1 MDLYSYFLSGVPN
14 AIYGLGTFFIGFL
27 WQKSRDNT
35 QRNAALEKGV
45 EAILL
50 LELRRIH
57 ERGAQQQWLSYADKA
72 SAEHI
77 YSSYHG
83 LGGNGQGTTILNDIR
98 KLPSK

>member
-1 MDLYSYFLSGVPN
+1 MDWISTIVPE
-14 AIYGLGTFFIGFL
+14 AIYGFGTFLMGFF
-27 WQKSRDNT
+27 WRKSQDN
-35 QRNAALEKGV
+35 AKHYIALEKGV

-57 ERGAQQQWLSYADKA
+57 ERGARQKWLSYADKA

-83 LGGNGQGTTILNDIR
+83 LGGNGQGTAILNDIR

>member
-1 MDLYSYFLSGVPN
+1 MDWIIALVPE
-14 AIYGLGTFFIGFL
+14 AIYGLGTFFIGYF
-27 WQKSRDNT
+27 WQKSQDNT
-35 QRNAALEKGV
+35 RRYTALEKGV

-57 ERGAQQQWLSYADKA
+57 ERGARQKWLSYADKA

-83 LGGNGQGTTILNDIR
+83 LGGNGQGTAILNDIR
-98 KLPSK
+98 KLSSK

>member
-1 MDLYSYFLSGVPN
+1 MDWIIALVPE
-14 AIYGLGTFFIGFL
+14 AIYGFGTFFIGFF
-27 WQKSRDNT
+27 WRKSQDNAKHY
-35 QRNAALEKGV
+35 RALEKGV

-57 ERGAQQQWLSYADKA
+57 ERGARQKWLSYADKA

-83 LGGNGQGTTILNDIR
+83 LGGDGQGPAILSVVR
-98 KLPSK
+98 QLSSK

>member
-1 MDLYSYFLSGVPN
+1 MDWIIALVPE
-14 AIYGLGTFFIGFL
+14 AIYGLGTFLIGFF
-27 WQKSRDNT
+27 WRKSQDTAKHYR
-35 QRNAALEKGV
+35 ALEKGV

-57 ERGAQQQWLSYADKA
+57 ERGTGQKWLSYADKA

-83 LGGNGQGTTILNDIR
+83 LGGNGQGTAILNDIR

>member
-1 MDLYSYFLSGVPN
+1 MASVLFYRLFLAKNQDN
-14 AIYGLGTFFIGFL
+14 ARRYT
-27 WQKSRDNT
+27 
-35 QRNAALEKGV
+35 ALEKGV

-57 ERGAQQQWLSYADKA
+57 ERGARQKWLSYADKA

>member
-1 MDLYSYFLSGVPN
+1 MDWVIALVPE
-14 AIYGLGTFFIGFL
+14 AIYGFGTFLIGFF
-27 WQKSRDNT
+27 WRKSQDNAKHY
-35 QRNAALEKGV
+35 RALERGV

-50 LELRRIH
+50 LELRRTR
-57 ERGAQQQWLSYADKA
+57 ERGARQKWLSYAGKA

-83 LGGNGQGTTILNDIR
+83 LGGNGQGTAILNDIR

>member
-1 MDLYSYFLSGVPN
+1 MDWIIALVPE
-14 AIYGLGTFFIGFL
+14 AIYGLGTFLIGFF
-27 WQKSRDNT
+27 WRKNQDNAKHY
-35 QRNAALEKGV
+35 RALEKGV

-57 ERGAQQQWLSYADKA
+57 EHGARQKWLSYADKA

-83 LGGNGQGTTILNDIR
+83 LGGNGQGTAILNDIR

>member
-1 MDLYSYFLSGVPN
+1 MDWIIALVPE
-14 AIYGLGTFFIGFL
+14 AIYGLGTFLIGYFL
-27 WQKSRDNT
+27 QKNQDNARRYT
-35 QRNAALEKGV
+35 ALEKGV

-57 ERGAQQQWLSYADKA
+57 ERGARQKWLSYADKA

-83 LGGNGQGTTILNDIR
+83 LGGNGQGTAILNDIR

>member
-1 MDLYSYFLSGVPN
+1 MDWVITLVPE
-14 AIYGLGTFFIGFL
+14 AIYGFGTFFIGYF
-27 WQKSRDNT
+27 WQKSQDNT
-35 QRNAALEKGV
+35 RRYTALEKGV

-57 ERGAQQQWLSYADKA
+57 ERGARQKWLSYADKA

-83 LGGNGQGTTILNDIR
+83 LGGNGQGTAILNDIR
-98 KLPSK
+98 KLSSK

>member
-1 MDLYSYFLSGVPN
+1 MDWVITLVPE
-14 AIYGLGTFFIGFL
+14 AIYGFGTFLIGFF
-27 WQKSRDNT
+27 WRKSQDNAKHY
-35 QRNAALEKGV
+35 RALEKGV

-57 ERGAQQQWLSYADKA
+57 ERGARQKWLSYADKA

-83 LGGNGQGTTILNDIR
+83 RGGTGQGTALLNDIQ
-98 KLPSK
+98 KHPSK

>member
-1 MDLYSYFLSGVPN
+1 MDWIIALVPE
-14 AIYGLGTFFIGFL
+14 AIYGLGTFLIGFF
-27 WQKSRDNT
+27 WRKSQDNAKHY
-35 QRNAALEKGV
+35 RALEKGV

-57 ERGAQQQWLSYADKA
+57 ERGARQKWLSYADKA

-83 LGGNGQGTTILNDIR
+83 LGGNGQGTAILNDIR
-98 KLPSK
+98 KLPSI

>member
-1 MDLYSYFLSGVPN
+1 MDWIIALVPE
-14 AIYGLGTFFIGFL
+14 AIYGLGTFLIGFFL
-27 WQKSRDNT
+27 RKSQDNANHY
-35 QRNAALEKGV
+35 RALEKGV

-57 ERGAQQQWLSYADKA
+57 ERGARQKWLSYADKA

-83 LGGNGQGTTILNDIR
+83 LGGNGQGTAILNDIR

>member
-1 MDLYSYFLSGVPN
+1 MDWIITIVPE
-14 AIYGLGTFFIGFL
+14 AIYGLGTFFIGYF
-27 WQKSRDNT
+27 WQKSQDNARRYT
-35 QRNAALEKGV
+35 ALEKGV
-45 EAILL
+45 KAILL

-57 ERGAQQQWLSYADKA
+57 ERGARQKWLSYADKA

-83 LGGNGQGTTILNDIR
+83 LRGNGQGTAILNDIR

>member
-1 MDLYSYFLSGVPN
+1 MDWVITLVPE
-14 AIYGLGTFFIGFL
+14 AIYGFGTFLIVFF
-27 WQKSRDNT
+27 WRKSQDNAKHY
-35 QRNAALEKGV
+35 RALEKGV

-57 ERGAQQQWLSYADKA
+57 ERGTGQKWLSYADKA

-83 LGGNGQGTTILNDIR
+83 LGGNGQGTAILNDIR